1 SPLLHSL
8 VSIETPN
15 SLLDATPPTVWNIT
29 LRDPKE
35 AVSLAKVPVVGD
47 HGAHYRH
54 AREVPDAWLVESDS
68 QFEHFIFYRGTGNHY
83 LPVNVVNTRDDI
95 WEMGHTVVDTSHLR
109 AFQVHVKGAQLRW
122 AETPPIPRFGS
133 AVAETSSSSDPA
145 KFDSSQSNLV
155 KSLTTA
161 LTEEGLTPAE
171 AAAMVH
177 TWEDAWMKEDGTRLL
192 VLLPQESIDAV
203 LPLSITP
210 QPAETRRVFVAR
222 LELLNTTT
230 ESHIGR
236 LLDAWPNLS
245 DEDKTFA
252 KSLGRIKSAAF
263 GRAVQIQHN
272 KLLQRS
278 GEVQAALEQ

>member
-1 SPLLHSL
+1 
-8 VSIETPN
+8 
-15 SLLDATPPTVWNIT
+15 
-29 LRDPKE
+29 
-35 AVSLAKVPVVGD
+35 
-47 HGAHYRH
+47 
-54 AREVPDAWLVESDS
+54 
-68 QFEHFIFYRGTGNHY
+68 
-83 LPVNVVNTRDDI
+83 
-95 WEMGHTVVDTSHLR
+95 
-109 AFQVHVKGAQLRW
+109 
-122 AETPPIPRFGS
+122 
-133 AVAETSSSSDPA
+133 
-145 KFDSSQSNLV
+145 
-155 KSLTTA
+155 
-161 LTEEGLTPAE
+161 
-171 AAAMVH
+171 
-177 TWEDAWMKEDGTRLL
+177 MKEDGTRLL